1 MPNRTSYEDIMCIIA
16 PVCFPAVWKRL
27 VKLFTIQKW
36 QEILTSCLHV
46 RSAPLERNAGQGV
59 WNDLGVYLQNQRGKS
74 INLMFHFMLFDV
86 LHRHLQAAISMQKGK
101 QKFYLP
107 RLKCKRES
115 EAFYVMPW
123 HTLIG
128 LSAWIDMKLICACLA
143 VLRHLRFIH
152 RRVRRCWD
160 YSLSAGE
167 QVLWKFAW
175 YAARLDVSLKH
186 SLENTTGWIPFHGSD
201 LPHYKHI

>member
-46 RSAPLERNAGQGV
+46 RSSLLERNAGQGV
-59 WNDLGVYLQNQRGKS
+59 WNDLGVYLQNQRGKL
-74 INLMFHFMLFDV
+74 INPMFHFMLFGV

-107 RLKCKRES
+107 QLKCKRES
-115 EAFYVMPW
+115 EAFYVMP
-123 HTLIG
+123 
-128 LSAWIDMKLICACLA
+128 
-143 VLRHLRFIH
+143 
-152 RRVRRCWD
+152 
-160 YSLSAGE
+160 
-167 QVLWKFAW
+167 
-175 YAARLDVSLKH
+175 
-186 SLENTTGWIPFHGSD
+186 
-201 LPHYKHI
+201 